1 MKKRSERVA
10 HPTGGSWAR
19 CVLRLVQGVKDEAQ
33 DALRPRCPAEE
44 AINSNRRT
52 GVQRE
57 KGLSLQP
64 LNGARQKKGLS
75 LQPPDEAANEG
86 LNHSVH
92 RPALRAKGLSL
103 RIGSVPSWA
112 TFRCNPG

>member
-1 MKKRSERVA
+1 MA

-19 CVLRLVQGVKDEAQ
+19 CVLRLIQGVEDEAQ

-52 GVQRE
+52 GAQR
-57 KGLSLQP
+57 
-64 LNGARQKKGLS
+64 KKGLS

-92 RPALRAKGLSL
+92 RPALRAKDLSL

-112 TFRCNPG
+112 TFRYNPG